1 MMRIVVCTAILAL
14 LPAAAAAGS
23 KAANYLVSEEI
34 AGACDGKK
42 GRIDSSAVIERDLT
56 GDRKADLIISHDGIK
71 CADGSRSA
79 ACGMQVCTVRL
90 YVRRGEL
97 LKLAL
102 DMLGAGVRVDASPV
116 PKITMYAH
124 GGRQGGIRWD
134 GSAFAPLSAEGKDS
148 AGTAEADEQ
157 PLSIVRRVYR
167 DFLANDTDDI
177 HAKKNRSRYFVPALA
192 RLYDADEVQA
202 CVSSIEVSGQEKPN
216 AAKIRKT
223 LSITEQANVGNHAV
237 VVARFRNGGSPE
249 NHHFEFVKQE
259 GFWKISD
266 VVFDNGERFSHT
278 QCETDRH

>member
-14 LPAAAAAGS
+14 LPATAAAGS
-23 KAANYLVSEEI
+23 KAANYLVAEEI

-42 GRIDSSAVIERDLT
+42 GRIDSAAVIERDLT
-56 GDRKADLIISHDGIK
+56 GDGKADLIISHDGIK

-90 YVRRGEL
+90 YERRGEL
-97 LKLAL
+97 LKLTL
-102 DMLGAGVRVDASPV
+102 DMLGAGVRVDASAI

-124 GGRQGGIRWD
+124 GGRQGSIRWD
-134 GSAFAPLSAEGKDS
+134 GATFAPLSAEGKDK
-148 AGTAEADEQ
+148 AGAADADEQ
-157 PLSIVRRVYR
+157 PLSIVRRAYR
-167 DFLANDTDDI
+167 DFFANNVDDI

-216 AAKIRKT
+216 AARIRKS
-223 LSITEQANVGNHAV
+223 LAIVEQSNDGNHAV
-237 VVARFRNGGSPE
+237 IVARFRNGGSPE
-249 NHHFEFVKQE
+249 SHRFEFVKQE
-259 GFWKISD
+259 GLWKVSD

-278 QCETDRH
+278 QCETGRR